1 MSLLRIVL
9 LGTYLS
15 GVVGLLL
22 GVAMRLGLDL
32 GDVSARGALVFSVA
46 CFLCSLATGKVS
58 AKLEK
63 MKE

>member
-32 GDVSARGALVFSVA
+32 GDVTARGALVFSVA
-46 CFLCSLATGKVS
+46 CFLCSLATREVF
-58 AKLEK
+58 ALLEK
-63 MKE
+63 TKG

>member
-32 GDVSARGALVFSVA
+32 GDVGARGALVFSVA
-46 CFLCSLATGKVS
+46 CFLCSLATREVS
-58 AKLEK
+58 AQLEK
-63 MKE
+63 TKG